1 MTDDILSFSR
11 HIEKSASISPC
22 RNWLESRA
30 CQSPPVPA
38 SLHGH
43 LLPSSSGCG
52 GWDVGE
58 FCYQSNQS
66 RLSSNQ
72 DRESTRSS
80 PAGQHSTCLCHCG
93 QAAAPHGSTLDFR
106 TAPPSF
112 LDPPHPP
119 QLLQVSHDPNIPGT
133 YKQHLLNRLLSAM
146 KTHMANMAMLNLFKK
161 EENAN

>member
-52 GWDVGE
+52 GWDAGE

-80 PAGQHSTCLCHCG
+80 PAGQHSLPVSATVARPLLLM
-93 QAAAPHGSTLDFR
+93 APHWTSGQHL
-106 TAPPSF
+106 PPSWT
-112 LDPPHPP
+112 
-119 QLLQVSHDPNIPGT
+119 LLTLPSCS
-133 YKQHLLNRLLSAM
+133 KSA
-146 KTHMANMAMLNLFKK
+146 TTPTFQGHTNSIS
-161 EENAN
+161 